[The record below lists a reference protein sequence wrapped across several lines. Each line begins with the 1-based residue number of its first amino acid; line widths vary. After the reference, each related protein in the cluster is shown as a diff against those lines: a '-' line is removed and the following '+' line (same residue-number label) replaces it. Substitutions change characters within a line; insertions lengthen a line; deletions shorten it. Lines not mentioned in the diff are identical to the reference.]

1 MLRSGEEVKVD
12 KERGD
17 DHEEDDER
25 WQGRKEK
32 SGGQLEFDFQEW

>member
-17 DHEEDDER
+17 DHEGDNER
-25 WQGRKEK
+25 GTTREKGKIGR
-32 SGGQLEFDFQEW
+32 SIGV